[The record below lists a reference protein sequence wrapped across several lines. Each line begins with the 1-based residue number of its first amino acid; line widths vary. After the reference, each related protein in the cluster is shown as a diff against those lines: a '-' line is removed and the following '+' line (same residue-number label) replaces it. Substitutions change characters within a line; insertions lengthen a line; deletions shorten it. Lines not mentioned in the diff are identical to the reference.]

1 MQGPRRRARRPVADA
16 AAPYGDTVSID
27 PGWPVGLALALLLL
41 VALVAHRVAGYGLK
55 RPVLVAAVRAIA
67 QLGLAAVL
75 IAAVVDSLPWS
86 VALVCV
92 MFAMGVLTTSRRVEA
107 PRAWSWAALAMAAG
121 VLPVL
126 AIVLATRTIPPTG
139 IAVIPVAGI
148 IVGNA
153 MTAHTLVG
161 RRAFAALREEHSQY
175 EASLSVG
182 LLPRQ
187 AIREIVHRRAPEA
200 LLPGL
205 DQVKTTGVVTL
216 PGAFI
221 GVMLGGG
228 TPAQAATA
236 QVLVLFGIMAAQ
248 TVRVLVAEQLLAGR
262 RLLPDDLA
270 ASLVD

>member
-1 MQGPRRRARRPVADA
+1 VRTRANGRVGEARSDAHPTVAA
-16 AAPYGDTVSID
+16 VSID
-27 PGWPVGLALALLLL
+27 PGWPVA
-41 VALVAHRVAGYGLK
+41 VALVVLLAIALGAHRVSGYGLE
-55 RPVLVAAVRAIA
+55 RPALVAALRAIA
-67 QLGLAAVL
+67 QLGVAALL
-75 IAAVVDSLPWS
+75 IAAVIDHLVLSI
-86 VALVCV
+86 VLVCV

-107 PRAWSWAALAMAAG
+107 PNAWRWAALAMAAG
-121 VLPVL
+121 VLPVV
-126 AIVLATRTIPPTG
+126 AVVLVTGTIPAKG
-139 IAVIPVAGI
+139 IALIPIAGI

-161 RRAFAALREEHSQY
+161 RRSFAALREEHAQY
-175 EASLSVG
+175 EACLSLG
-182 LLPRQ
+182 LLPHQ

-228 TPAQAATA
+228 TPVQAATA

-248 TVRVLVAEQLLAGR
+248 TVTVGVAEHLVAAR
-262 RLLPDDLA
+262 RLAPRDLLIA
-270 ASLVD
+270 LRD

>member
-1 MQGPRRRARRPVADA
+1 VTR
-16 AAPYGDTVSID
+16 VSID
-27 PGWPVGLALALLLL
+27 PGWPVAIALALLLAI
-41 VALVAHRVAGYGLK
+41 ALGAHRVLGYGLG
-55 RPVLVAAVRAIA
+55 RPVLVAAIRAIA

-75 IAAVVDSLPWS
+75 IAAVVDSLALS
-86 VALVCV
+86 IALVLV
-92 MFAMGVLTTSRRVEA
+92 MFGMGVLTTTRRVEA
-107 PRAWSWAALAMAAG
+107 SRAWPSAALAMACG
-121 VLPVL
+121 VIPVL
-126 AIVLATRTIPPTG
+126 VVVLATGTIPAEG
-139 IAVIPVAGI
+139 IAIIPIAGI

-175 EASLSVG
+175 EACLSLG
-182 LLPRQ
+182 LLPSQ
-187 AIREIVHRRAPEA
+187 AISEIVHRRAPEA

-248 TVRVLVAEQLLAGR
+248 TITVGVAEHLIGAR
-262 RLLPDDLA
+262 RLLPTDLRVA
-270 ASLVD
+270 LVD